1 MSKLDA
7 AATEAVIAEFASSDR
22 RQKDTLPIIPLCG
35 TAAPEVPEPQR
46 ATITSNRLDDIL
58 NWIVNRLH
66 AVSTPLIRSLTVPEV
81 ERIALH
87 GAADTLISTLA
98 RPKLK
103 KALEEQLKDV
113 IAD

>member
-1 MSKLDA
+1 LSKLAGAGRTA
-7 AATEAVIAEFASSDR
+7 AV
-22 RQKDTLPIIPLCG
+22 KDFDPNNLGTLPIVPLCG
-35 TAAPEVPEPQR
+35 TASMEVPEPAR
-46 ATITSNRLDDIL
+46 ATITSARLDDIL

-113 IAD
+113 TAD